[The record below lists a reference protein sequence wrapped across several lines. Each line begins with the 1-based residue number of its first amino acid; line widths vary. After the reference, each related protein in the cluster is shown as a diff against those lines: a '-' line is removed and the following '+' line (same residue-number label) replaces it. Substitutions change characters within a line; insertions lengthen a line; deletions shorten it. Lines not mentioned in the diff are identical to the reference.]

1 MPPND
6 REFFD
11 PSDPSSA
18 AEWTPVPEY
27 SDGAR
32 QCVFYDT
39 DARLSRLLRVAPGV
53 RTDEVAVH
61 DYHEEV
67 LILEGG
73 LVDLG
78 LEEAFTAGMYA
89 YRTPGMEHGPYDYP
103 VGCLMFEH
111 RYADAGE
118 PGEAD
123 W

>member
-1 MPPND
+1 L
-6 REFFD
+6 
-11 PSDPSSA
+11 
-18 AEWTPVPEY
+18 TPVPEY